1 MPENT
6 GLSVLLDSGGTRA
19 PGRRN
24 MGTPGNTG
32 LDIGPWRA
40 SAQVAFYDVA
50 DPEPMLAALDQARG
64 PQARSDDSWHVP

>member
-1 MPENT
+1 
-6 GLSVLLDSGGTRA
+6 
-19 PGRRN
+19 